1 MCYVSN
7 EGMFRDRYGL
17 RYSMGLK
24 QALDDPQ
31 ADIRVL
37 SLNTPFT
44 EGGESAGARAEGT
57 TIGQAHPSMLL
68 P

>member
-1 MCYVSN
+1 
-7 EGMFRDRYGL
+7 
-17 RYSMGLK
+17 MGLK

>member
-1 MCYVSN
+1 
-7 EGMFRDRYGL
+7 
-17 RYSMGLK
+17 MGLK

-37 SLNTPFT
+37 SLNTPFA
-44 EGGESAGARAEGT
+44 ERGESAGARAEGT
-57 TIGQAHPSMLL
+57 TIGQAHTNMLL